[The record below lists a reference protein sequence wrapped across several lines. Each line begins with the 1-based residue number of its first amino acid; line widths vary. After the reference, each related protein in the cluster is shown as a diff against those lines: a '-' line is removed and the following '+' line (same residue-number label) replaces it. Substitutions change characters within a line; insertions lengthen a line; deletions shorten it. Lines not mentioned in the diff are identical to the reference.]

1 MKQLF
6 GLLCFVLT
14 VLLFSPN
21 VAFAITNESS
31 DDGDVCLTGSALNAS
46 VGSSCRTTPTVYE
59 ISIYEMGF
67 CSSHPYGASK
77 VSASFDSSTCIV
89 TYSDA
94 APTAVDI
101 AASIGSST
109 PLSGTSTPPTEGTY
123 SYPYMIMGSS
133 FDVAGNVTN
142 SLGTVYYGTS
152 AGGVT
157 TSDGSAGTRTE
168 TLTNFGGSTCS
179 SGYVGAA
186 VSGGTI
192 DGFITD
198 SNKDRSISTE
208 VSAGVCDNSGR
219 VVGVMTLSSPVVVTS
234 KTYGV
239 TFTFMLTNFGIQ
251 FIDLTVGDG
260 GDGDAD
266 VPEEFGSAPFSGYFT
281 VFNAE

>member
-1 MKQLF
+1 MKQF
-6 GLLCFVLT
+6 FALLSIIST
-14 VLLFSPN
+14 VIFFSPN
-21 VAFAITNESS
+21 TAFAITNVNS

-46 VGSSCRTTPTVYE
+46 VGSSCRATPTVYE
-59 ISIYEMGF
+59 ISIYEMGL

-101 AASIGSST
+101 AASIGGST
-109 PLSGTSTPPTEGTY
+109 ALSGTSTPPTEGTY
-123 SYPYMIMGSS
+123 AYPYMVMGSG

-157 TSDGSAGTRTE
+157 TSAGSAGTRTE

-251 FIDLTVGDG
+251 FIDLTVVDG